1 MAASNPEIILR
12 RLNEQLNSPLE
23 LTVIGRAAL
32 ILGYDPPIL
41 DENAGQTFD
50 VDLVIPRDQ
59 EEALDRNDAFWSA
72 LERIN
77 DLLSTADLYLSH
89 IFLENQIILGENWK
103 DRRDTNRVSW
113 RRQSYPVSSVQPGS
127 TVKQDGSPGRPDRSC
142 RHPSID

>member
-1 MAASNPEIILR
+1 MAAPNPEIILR

-72 LERIN
+72 LERTD

-89 IFLENQIILGENWK
+89 IFLENQII
-103 DRRDTNRVSW
+103 RRDKN
-113 RRQSYPVSSVQPGS
+113 
-127 TVKQDGSPGRPDRSC
+127 
-142 RHPSID
+142 